1 MSKISQPSLNTRKIW
16 LTITHTGILLME
28 SFVISLW
35 FLELIDLQK
44 SFFSVFLLIFS
55 TSGFIFSV
63 QRLFQTIRI
72 KKAIGYVV
80 FLFLV
85 FVISGITL
93 KINLY
98 SGERISILDLFIQPF
113 LNLALS
119 LEDIKPLI
127 HQILFLV
134 IMVRA
139 LWLAVQVI
147 DSNTVINSLKAGAI
161 LFIFYGLLFQN
172 DLHSTIVLVF
182 LIYLLTTLFTLSS
195 SRVANL
201 AYAKGGQ
208 LPVFSK
214 NWLFTLLFA
223 SLLTLVIGFFGGWF
237 LGTQA
242 SNFIVILFFIFI
254 GIILVIG
261 MVIAAPLIF
270 IINLII
276 NYFSQFITNN
286 QTPQQQEVQVLVNPL
301 TEAVLDNIDNLETL
315 IKAPGYGKMIFIIAI
330 ILILLIIILSFL
342 FRKPWRNPNIMNN
355 VESLDSLK
363 EPSRFPRFNL
373 GVSTFCYK
381 QFQKWIIKNKVRKL
395 YFSFLEKCNQLSIP
409 RHEAETP
416 LEFQNRIQI
425 TMPEYEDEIRIITNL
440 YNQIRYGLFPESE
453 KNLQAAE
460 AAWRKFNSIKKDQL
474 TNKDLIH

>member
-85 FVISGITL
+85 IVISGITL

-172 DLHSTIVLVF
+172 DLHSAIVLVF

-373 GVSTFCYK
+373 GVSTFGYK

-416 LEFQNRIQI
+416 SEFQNRIQI
-425 TMPEYEDEIRIITNL
+425 TIPEYEDEIRIITNL

-453 KNLQAAE
+453 KDLQAAE